1 MAICLAIFE
10 KNMYNNIA
18 MAVVVTAFAPKSL
31 LHNGRQPG
39 VEALWVY
46 LAYFLLAIF
55 TIYPNA
61 CSVNSFFRTPVRVI
75 ILTINL
81 LEVPFLEILLVQSLS
96 DLAAFR

>member
-10 KNMYNNIA
+10 KNMYNDIA

-31 LHNGRQPG
+31 LHNGRQPS
-39 VEALWVY
+39 VEALLVY
-46 LAYFLLAIF
+46 LPISFWQYLLYTRTLVLSI
-55 TIYPNA
+55 
-61 CSVNSFFRTPVRVI
+61 VFFRTPVRVI

>member
-39 VEALWVY
+39 VEALLVY
-46 LAYFLLAIF
+46 LAYFRWQYLLYTRTFVLSIL
-55 TIYPNA
+55 
-61 CSVNSFFRTPVRVI
+61 FRTFVRVI
-75 ILTINL
+75 ILTIHL
-81 LEVPFLEILLVQSLS
+81 LRVPFLGILLAQSLS
-96 DLAAFR
+96 GLAAFR